1 MTDSARQMHPG
12 LQCISYL
19 FSYPAVQAEVHPVP
33 EIPGIDVGTLLGE
46 RKGIDH
52 ILLENEYVRLF
63 INAMPEVPCPPY
75 GSVYLEGSVMGESTL
90 KVAAIYQK
98 YGVASEEPADHIAVE
113 SEFLAWLHGRAAT
126 DGDAQ
131 QDFTYLLGHLRQWTD
146 PFFSKVAEHDRLG
159 CFRHAAETARRV
171 LATLE

>member
-1 MTDSARQMHPG
+1 MHPG
-12 LQCISYL
+12 LQFISSL
-19 FSYPAVQAEVHPVP
+19 FSYPAVQAEGHSVP
-33 EIPGIDVGTLLGE
+33 EIPGTDVNTLLGE

-90 KVAAIYQK
+90 KVAAIYRK

-126 DGDAQ
+126 DADSRE
-131 QDFTYLLGHLRQWTD
+131 DFTYLLGHLRQWTD

-159 CFRHAAETARRV
+159 CFRHSAELARSV
-171 LATLE
+171 LDTLE

>member
-1 MTDSARQMHPG
+1 MGARQMHPG
-12 LQCISYL
+12 LQFISYL
-19 FSYPAVQAEVHPVP
+19 FSYPAVQAEVPSMP
-33 EIPGIDVGTLLGE
+33 RIPGTDVNTLLGE
-46 RKGIDH
+46 IKDIDH

-90 KVAAIYQK
+90 KVAAIYRK

-113 SEFLAWLHGRAAT
+113 SEFLAWLHGRVAT
-126 DGDAQ
+126 DGDAR
-131 QDFTYLLGHLRQWTD
+131 QDFIYLLGHLRQWTG
-146 PFFSKVAEHDRLG
+146 PFFTKVAEHDRLG

>member
-1 MTDSARQMHPG
+1 MTEGARQMHPG
-12 LQCISYL
+12 LQFISYL
-19 FSYPAVQAEVHPVP
+19 FSYPAVQAEGHSV
-33 EIPGIDVGTLLGE
+33 PGISGTDSDALLDE
-46 RKGIDH
+46 IKGIDH

-90 KVAAIYQK
+90 KVAEIYRK

-113 SEFLAWLHGRAAT
+113 TEFLAWLHGRAAA
-126 DGDAQ
+126 DGDAR
-131 QDFTYLLGHLRQWTD
+131 QDFTYLLGHLRQWTE
-146 PFFSKVAEHDRLG
+146 PFFSKVAEHDQLG
-159 CFRHAAETARRV
+159 CFRHSAETARRV